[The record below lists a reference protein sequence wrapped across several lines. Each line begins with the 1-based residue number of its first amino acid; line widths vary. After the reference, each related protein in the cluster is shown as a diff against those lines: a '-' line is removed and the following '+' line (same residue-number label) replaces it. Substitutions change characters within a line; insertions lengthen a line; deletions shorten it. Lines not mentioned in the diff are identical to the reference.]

1 MMSIFAD
8 DVTVLVWQVI
18 APTKM
23 DPLNFTAGVYP
34 YPLTVADMAV
44 NTPPA
49 NPARPPA
56 VSTTAEVRVT
66 LASSSLGSSVLG
78 RKRGRDDI
86 EEDVQTRKSD
96 VQTRKSAGSTR
107 SAASTRERERVM
119 EEAAKNMS
127 AAAAKMREAAE
138 TKEKVGKNMSA
149 AAAKMREATEKKEK
163 VELWQKQMEELD
175 EEADGLYEEGEEL
188 FEAAK
193 RSGDVTE

>member
-1 MMSIFAD
+1 MSIFAD

-49 NPARPPA
+49 NLARPPA

-127 AAAAKMREAAE
+127 AAAAKMREA
-138 TKEKVGKNMSA
+138 
-149 AAAKMREATEKKEK
+149 TEKKEK

>member
-1 MMSIFAD
+1 MMSIFAH

-86 EEDVQTRKSD
+86 EED

>member
-1 MMSIFAD
+1 MMSIFAH

-34 YPLTVADMAV
+34 YPLTVANMAV

-56 VSTTAEVRVT
+56 VSTAAEVRVA

-86 EEDVQTRKSD
+86 EEDVQTRKS
-96 VQTRKSAGSTR
+96 
-107 SAASTRERERVM
+107 AASTQERERVM

-138 TKEKVGKNMSA
+138 TKEKV
-149 AAAKMREATEKKEK
+149 
-163 VELWQKQMEELD
+163 ELWQKQMEELD
-175 EEADGLYEEGEEL
+175 EEADGLYKEGEEL

-193 RSGDVTE
+193 RDVTE